1 MPISTRAMTRT
12 PHTRPAATPPAASVE
27 LPPGVGI
34 PAGVQPL
41 AHLREVIDARRAS
54 WGTRRPLI
62 LTHRTPDP
70 DGLGAM
76 FGLERLLRDAFGL
89 DPEIAAT
96 GRISRAENV
105 AMLRELGLAYTD
117 AETLDVR
124 RYAAIFLVD
133 TQPGFGHTSLP
144 EGLPV
149 VAVFDH
155 HRPPDIEALRG
166 RELPPHYDL
175 RLEAGATSALM
186 YGYLRDAGIELDTRT
201 ATVLCCGVRFDTL
214 DLAISATPLDSEAF
228 FETFRRADHQKLA
241 RIQRPE
247 LPAVYYRDLYRS
259 LSRARRYGP
268 AVLGFLG
275 RVSNPES
282 VAEMADFFR
291 RMEQCRWSLVGGAV
305 GSTYHLSLRTDGD
318 EAYPLLAHVL
328 GNDGSFGGRG
338 TVAGGQVRLASDDWR
353 ELQRLERRLRGR
365 ALERIAPAERTGTR
379 GVRLTQVS

>member
-1 MPISTRAMTRT
+1 MSRSSPPA
-12 PHTRPAATPPAASVE
+12 PGRPAAEPAHAE

-41 AHLREVIDARRAS
+41 AHLARVVEGLRA
-54 WGTRRPLI
+54 GAAGRRPLI

-70 DGLGAM
+70 DALGAM
-76 FGLERLLRDAFGL
+76 FGLELLLRRAFGL
-89 DPEIAAT
+89 DPVIAAA
-96 GRISRAENV
+96 GRISRAENL
-105 AMLRELGLAYTD
+105 AMLRELELAFDD
-117 AETLDVR
+117 ATALDRKRFFGV
-124 RYAAIFLVD
+124 FLVD
-133 TQPGFGHTSLP
+133 TQPGFGHTTLP
-144 EGLPV
+144 EGIPV

-155 HRPPDIEALRG
+155 HRPPDLEALRG
-166 RELPPHYDL
+166 RALPPHYDL

-186 YGYLRDAGIELDTRT
+186 YGYLRDAKVELDSRIAT
-201 ATVLCCGVRFDTL
+201 ALCCGVRFDTL

-241 RIQRPE
+241 RIQRPT
-247 LPAVYYRDLYRS
+247 LPAVYYRELYRS

-305 GSTYHLSLRTDGD
+305 GQTYHLSLRTDGP
-318 EAYPLLAHVL
+318 EAYPFLEHVL
-328 GNDGSFGGRG
+328 GDDGSFGGRG
-338 TVAGGQVRLASDDWR
+338 TVAGGQVALSTGDFEELA
-353 ELQRLERRLRGR
+353 RLERRLRAR
-365 ALERIAPAERTGTR
+365 ALERIDPSERTGKR
-379 GVRLTQVS
+379 GTRLTQIP

>member
-1 MPISTRAMTRT
+1 MSRPPHSGAPRA
-12 PHTRPAATPPAASVE
+12 AANAAPTE
-27 LPPGVGI
+27 LPAGVGI
-34 PAGVQPL
+34 PAGEQPL
-41 AHLREVIDARRAS
+41 AHLRAVVEARRTG
-54 WGTRRPLI
+54 WGARRPLI

-70 DGLGAM
+70 DALGAM
-76 FGLERLLRDAFGL
+76 FGLDLLLRSAFRL
-89 DPEIAAT
+89 QPEIAAT

-105 AMLRELGLAYTD
+105 AMLGELELAFTD
-117 AETLDVR
+117 AESLDPG
-124 RYAAIFLVD
+124 RYAAVFLVD
-133 TQPGFGHTSLP
+133 TQPGFGHTTLP
-144 EGLPV
+144 DGIPV

-155 HRPPDIEALRG
+155 HRPPDVEALRG

-186 YGYLRDAGIELDTRT
+186 YGYLRDAGVELDRRT
-201 ATVLCCGVRFDTL
+201 ATALCCGVRFDTL

-241 RIQRPE
+241 RIQRPT

-305 GSTYHLSLRTDGD
+305 GTTYHLSLRTDGA
-318 EAYPLLAHVL
+318 EAYPVLEHVL
-328 GNDGSFGGRG
+328 GKDGSFGGRG
-338 TVAGGQVRLASDDWR
+338 TVAGGQVRLESDDWR

-365 ALERIAPAERTGTR
+365 ALERIDPAERTGAR

>member
-1 MPISTRAMTRT
+1 MSRNA
-12 PHTRPAATPPAASVE
+12 HPAPLAPPGGAPASAVE
-27 LPPGVGI
+27 LPAGVGI
-34 PAGVQPL
+34 PAGEQPL
-41 AHLREVIDARRAS
+41 AHLRAVIEARRGA
-54 WGTRRPLI
+54 WGKKRPLI

-70 DGLGAM
+70 DALGAM
-76 FGLERLLRDAFGL
+76 FGLEFLLRREFAL
-89 DPEIAAT
+89 EPEIAAT

-105 AMLRELGLAYTD
+105 AMLSELGLEFVD
-117 AETLDVR
+117 ADRLER
-124 RYAAIFLVD
+124 ERYAAIFLVD
-133 TQPGFGHTSLP
+133 TQPGFGHTTLP
-144 EGLPV
+144 AGIPV

-155 HRPPDIEALRG
+155 HRPPDVEALRG

-186 YGYLRDAGIELDTRT
+186 YGYLRDARVELDKRT
-201 ATVLCCGVRFDTL
+201 ATALCCGVRFDTL

-241 RIQRPE
+241 RIQRPT

-305 GSTYHLSLRTDGD
+305 GTTYHLSLRTDGP
-318 EAYPLLAHVL
+318 EAYPFLEHVL
-328 GNDGSFGGRG
+328 GDDGSFGGRG
-338 TVAGGQVRLASDDWR
+338 TVAGGQVRLESDDWR
-353 ELQRLERRLRGR
+353 ELSRLERRLRGR
-365 ALERIAPAERTGTR
+365 ALERIDPAERTGKR
-379 GVRLTQVS
+379 GIRLTQIP

>member
-1 MPISTRAMTRT
+1 MTRS
-12 PHTRPAATPPAASVE
+12 PPPVPLADASGATHGE
-27 LPPGVGI
+27 LPLGVGI

-41 AHLREVIDARRAS
+41 AHLGEVIAARRAS
-54 WGTRRPLI
+54 WGKRRPLI

-70 DGLGAM
+70 DALGAM
-76 FGLERLLRDAFGL
+76 FGLDLLLRRAFGL
-89 DPEIAAT
+89 EPVLAAA

-105 AMLRELGLAYTD
+105 AMLRELELTFDD
-117 AETLDVR
+117 ASALDR
-124 RYAAIFLVD
+124 ARHAAVFLVD

-144 EGLPV
+144 EGIPV

-155 HRPPDIEALRG
+155 HRPPDLEALRG

-201 ATVLCCGVRFDTL
+201 ATLLCCGVRFDTL

-241 RIQRPE
+241 RIQRPT

-291 RMEQCRWSLVGGAV
+291 RMENCRWSLVGGAV
-305 GSTYHLSLRTDGD
+305 GSTYHLSLRTDGP
-318 EAYPLLAHVL
+318 EAYPFLQHVL
-328 GNDGSFGGRG
+328 GDDGSFGGRG
-338 TVAGGQVRLASDDWR
+338 TVAGGQVALASDDFG
-353 ELQRLERRLRGR
+353 ELARLERRLRAR
-365 ALERIAPAERTGTR
+365 ALERIDPLERTGKR
-379 GVRLTQVS
+379 GIRLTQIP